1 MERLDV
7 VKKRYD
13 TQLTC
18 FTGTKVQILTLL
30 TRSVDALLRREA
42 EARHALDRVRA
53 LQEHAPGEPQHPRA
67 RGGEMQALAPQP
79 SFNALENEVAA
90 GDDSMSSR
98 AMPLDKGGGGGGG
111 ARPWSAHSS
120 GRPSS
125 GMLSCAQT
133 PQLGGRS
140 GSTSPRTP
148 TPAQLRTLHHQDAFS
163 GDDARQANGCS
174 ASVVRPA
181 GASGRRHY
189 LLYLYTST
197 NTDGN
202 TPGRPTAVEREH
214 VTPTCPSAAC
224 SPCFSALCW
233 RC

>member
-1 MERLDV
+1 M
-7 VKKRYD
+7 
-13 TQLTC
+13 Q
-18 FTGTKVQILTLL
+18 
-30 TRSVDALLRREA
+30 A
-42 EARHALDRVRA
+42 
-53 LQEHAPGEPQHPRA
+53 
-67 RGGEMQALAPQP
+67 MQALAPQP
-79 SFNALENEVAA
+79 SINALENEVAA
-90 GDDSMSSR
+90 GDDDSRASR

-111 ARPWSAHSS
+111 GRPWSAHSS

-140 GSTSPRTP
+140 GSTSPSTP
-148 TPAQLRTLHHQDAFS
+148 TPAQLRTLHQDALS
-163 GDDARQANGCS
+163 GDDARQASGCS

-189 LLYLYTST
+189 LLYYYNSA